1 MNCLR
6 RYFSLPLILV
16 LLLGLGVSA
25 CKVGDDDPFLS
36 LRSRDARLKANW
48 KLQEM
53 ENHYEI
59 RVINPG
65 ADPQVTVIHS
75 SFNGYDLHV
84 RTAVNG
90 ILLSDTTVGFGHR
103 LMIKDKGKLTYENT
117 LIQNLIGVKS
127 TGEDNWYW
135 LDTDKK
141 KARIFLGTALHFPT
155 MAGITQLPP
164 GLVLSVGSLFTDFT
178 VEGLR
183 NKELDLSYNKIT
195 EQVTFT
201 GFQQIKVS
209 SKMTF
214 SSN

>member
-1 MNCLR
+1 MKFFRSFFSFPLLLVLIVGL
-6 RYFSLPLILV
+6 SLP
-16 LLLGLGVSA
+16 A
-25 CKVGDDDPFLS
+25 CKVGEDDPFLS

-48 KLQEM
+48 KLADM

-65 ADPQVTVIHS
+65 TEPQVTVIHS
-75 SFNGYDLHV
+75 TFNGYDMHV
-84 RTAVNG
+84 RTALNG
-90 ILLSDTTVGFGHR
+90 ILLSDTTFGFSHR

-117 LIQNLIGVKS
+117 LIQNLIGVRS

-141 KARIFLGTALHFPT
+141 KARIFLGAALQFPT
-155 MAGITQLPP
+155 MAGVSQLPA
-164 GLVLSVGSLFTDFT
+164 GVVLPVGALFTDFT
-178 VEGLR
+178 VDGLR

-201 GFQQIKVS
+201 GFQQITVS

-214 SSN
+214 KSN